1 MAGPLRVE
9 RDVSVAAWLADA
21 LAWDASTATIVPPI
35 FDAYARI
42 LHPATLET
50 PTGETDAWGT
60 PQYADRPL
68 RWDEAAQLLGERM
81 REPIEPAHAAWDAR
95 FGQSPF
101 ELPDGRRVIEPQL
114 GDIPV
119 ATLADL
125 ATLLLDE
132 HGDTEVL
139 AAVWEGSGLDPRG
152 VGFMFWAGPGE
163 PPLTDA
169 DHRRLE
175 RERRAELEAS
185 IDPEVRAAMAD
196 RALLPLPEGTG
207 RDHVLLRG
215 RLESLADPAWERTA
229 GLGWQPGGRGRTP
242 NALWPAEPQGT
253 PAWLVATDIDLDV
266 THVGGSAHLIGRVLG
281 HPAIE
286 AERIRPTDPLL

>member
-21 LAWDASTATIVPPI
+21 LAWDSTLAVIVPPI
-35 FDAYARI
+35 FEAYARI
-42 LHPATLET
+42 LHPASLEK
-50 PTGETDAWGT
+50 PTGEADAWGA

-68 RWDEAAQLLGERM
+68 RWDEAAQLLGERTP
-81 REPIEPAHAAWDAR
+81 EPTDAAFAVWEAR

-101 ELPDGRRVIEPQL
+101 ELPDGRRIIEPQL

-119 ATLADL
+119 ATLAAL

-132 HGDTEVL
+132 HGDAEVL
-139 AAVWEGSGLDPRG
+139 AAVWEGSGLDTSG

-169 DHRRLE
+169 DHRRRE
-175 RERRAELEAS
+175 RERRAELDAS

-215 RLESLADPAWERTA
+215 RLDAFADPAWERSA
-229 GLGWQPGGRGRTP
+229 GLGWQPGGQGRTP
-242 NALWPAEPQGT
+242 NALWPAEPPGA
-253 PAWLVATDIDLDV
+253 PAWFIATDIDLDV
-266 THVGGSAHLIGRVLG
+266 THVGGSARLIGRVLG
-281 HPAIE
+281 HPALE

>member
-21 LAWDASTATIVPPI
+21 FAWDGSVATIVPPV

-42 LHPATLET
+42 LHPATLHT
-50 PTGETDAWGT
+50 PTSEADAWGQ
-60 PQYADRPL
+60 P
-68 RWDEAAQLLGERM
+68 EFAASDLGWAGAAALLGGCEPPER
-81 REPIEPAHAAWDAR
+81 PFTAWEAR
-95 FGQSPF
+95 FGVGPL
-101 ELPDGRRVIEPQL
+101 ELPDGRFISEPRY

-119 ATLADL
+119 STLAEL

-132 HGDTEVL
+132 HGDAEVL

-169 DHRRLE
+169 DRRRLE
-175 RERRAELEAS
+175 RERRAGLEAA

-207 RDHVLLRG
+207 RDHVLVRA
-215 RLESLADPAWERTA
+215 RLDAFADPAWERSA
-229 GLGWQPGGRGRTP
+229 GLGWQPGGQGRTP
-242 NALWPAEPQGT
+242 NALWPAEPPGA
-253 PAWLVATDIDLDV
+253 PAWFIATDIDLDV
-266 THVGGSAHLIGRVLG
+266 THVGGSARLIGRVLG
-281 HPAIE
+281 HPALE
-286 AERIRPTDPLL
+286 AERIRSTDPLL